1 MDLVRFDPF
10 SLLSEMDRL
19 FERGA
24 TAAPTW
30 APRLDAFDREKEL
43 VIRVE
48 LPGVKPEDVDIT
60 VEDRTLTI
68 SGKRQ
73 FEETVEQGNYHR
85 REIFTGE
92 FKRIA
97 TVPGGWGAPCYTG
110 DDTATHIAITGDVT
124 LTVGELATVSIILQ
138 QKENVL
144 WLPPAAIRTYQ
155 GRNFCVVQ
163 NADGTQKRVD
173 VLLGITTD
181 ERVEIVS
188 GLGQGQTIV
197 GE

>member
-92 FKRIA
+92 FKRTLVLPEGLNAEEIA
-97 TVPGGWGAPCYTG
+97 AKAENG
-110 DDTATHIAITGDVT
+110 
-124 LTVGELATVSIILQ
+124 LLSVSIPRRP
-138 QKENVL
+138 EVL
-144 WLPPAAIRTYQ
+144 PRK
-155 GRNFCVVQ
+155 V
-163 NADGTQKRVD
+163 K
-173 VLLGITTD
+173 
-181 ERVEIVS
+181 
-188 GLGQGQTIV
+188 V
-197 GE
+197 GVAS

>member
-19 FERGA
+19 FERGITA
-24 TAAPTW
+24 TPAW
-30 APRLDAFDREKEL
+30 APRIDAFDREKEL
-43 VIRVE
+43 VVRVE

-92 FKRIA
+92 FRRTLVLPEGLNAGEI
-97 TVPGGWGAPCYTG
+97 
-110 DDTATHIAITGDVT
+110 TAKAENGLLSV
-124 LTVGELATVSIILQ
+124 ILPRRP
-138 QKENVL
+138 EVL
-144 WLPPAAIRTYQ
+144 PRK
-155 GRNFCVVQ
+155 V
-163 NADGTQKRVD
+163 KVD
-173 VLLGITTD
+173 VA
-181 ERVEIVS
+181 S
-188 GLGQGQTIV
+188 
-197 GE
+197 